1 MFWTD
6 VFDVPASDVETEI
19 IERIACEFLPR
30 VDDRGHLRLFIKRNI
45 QSRLIK
51 KWNRKKYVNENKA
64 KSRAQLQ
71 QEYAMASHIRLE
83 TQDTEVSWNAIIR
96 IALHLREAGQE
107 LTRKQKKEYYQL
119 IINLGMHKECLKS
132 NYQIQALENCYGRD
146 AITEKEFGTERGRSQ
161 SKIHITKRRAE
172 DNIIKYICKNLVSNI
187 KRLFFVDKHGELNF
201 IRDSPGY

>member
-1 MFWTD
+1 M
-6 VFDVPASDVETEI
+6 
-19 IERIACEFLPR
+19 
-30 VDDRGHLRLFIKRNI
+30 
-45 QSRLIK
+45 
-51 KWNRKKYVNENKA
+51 
-64 KSRAQLQ
+64 
-71 QEYAMASHIRLE
+71 
-83 TQDTEVSWNAIIR
+83 
-96 IALHLREAGQE
+96 REAGQE

>member
-1 MFWTD
+1 MAAVLVLCSVYINTSLFRVYTESFLNSTDYPEAERTALIEPLLCDHCVFQIGQAIKNGTVTQDEYKLFCRYFHPRISNAVNMFWTD

-83 TQDTEVSWNAIIR
+83 TQDTEVS
-96 IALHLREAGQE
+96 
-107 LTRKQKKEYYQL
+107 
-119 IINLGMHKECLKS
+119 
-132 NYQIQALENCYGRD
+132 
-146 AITEKEFGTERGRSQ
+146 
-161 SKIHITKRRAE
+161 
-172 DNIIKYICKNLVSNI
+172 
-187 KRLFFVDKHGELNF
+187 
-201 IRDSPGY
+201 